1 MEYLKVLDHKDLL
14 RDRNSKAILT
24 TSSENLNKYK
34 EERALRLKLAS
45 IAEDYDDLKSEVSE
59 IKDMLKL
66 ILERTNK

>member
-1 MEYLKVLDHKDLL
+1 VEYLKVLDHKDLL